1 MKRQVKYVPL
11 EGFGLRSQGNFQ
23 VANII
28 NSDWMDEVFQLL
40 YFHIKL
46 IRCVCVCLSVD
57 TAQHTCGLVCSQNS
71 WTQQRNG
78 TEQETCSHLPNYYHA
93 LCNNI
98 KKDLTLQYETS
109 PDCLVTWNTYFLTH
123 YMKQSPSSE
132 ANRFAASHEILRV
145 LWNPKVHY
153 GINNLTSP
161 VIRSHLNLGLP
172 SGLFSLGFAN
182 SNLYTTLLKD
192 TTTLIMQ
199 IPIKKCNNSVYQW
212 YFLQSLT
219 NFHVQVECGNIFSL
233 STCKVIAYLTFSD
246 CVRNVSHI
254 TYLTFSANLH
264 SLWECKLGQRLWE
277 EMLLKWR
284 QRNC

>member
-1 MKRQVKYVPL
+1 
-11 EGFGLRSQGNFQ
+11 
-23 VANII
+23 
-28 NSDWMDEVFQLL
+28 MDEVFQLL
-40 YFHIKL
+40 YSHIKL
-46 IRCVCVCLSVD
+46 IRCVCVCVCVCLCLSVD
-57 TAQHTCGLVCSQNS
+57 TAQRTCGLVCTQNS

-78 TEQETCSHLPNYYHA
+78 TELETCSHLPNYHHA

-109 PDCLVTWNTYFLTH
+109 PDCLVIWNTYFLTH
-123 YMKQSPSSE
+123 YMKQSHSSE

-212 YFLQSLT
+212 HFLQSLT

-233 STCKVIAYLTFSD
+233 STCKVI
-246 CVRNVSHI
+246 
-254 TYLTFSANLH
+254 TYLIFSAYLH
-264 SLWECKLGQRLWE
+264 SLWECRLGLRLWE